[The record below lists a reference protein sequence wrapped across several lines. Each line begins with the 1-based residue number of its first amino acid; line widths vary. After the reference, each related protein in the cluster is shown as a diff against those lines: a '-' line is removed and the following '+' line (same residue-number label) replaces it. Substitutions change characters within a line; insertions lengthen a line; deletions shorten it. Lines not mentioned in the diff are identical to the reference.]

1 MTTSPRRRR
10 TPEELVRRAQEAMLR
25 DDFHEAEAC
34 GRRALMLNPESLP
47 ARHVVAGAVIEQGR
61 FEEAAE
67 MLEEIVAVD
76 PDDLPALAD
85 LGSCLYEICEFEDA
99 QSVLSR
105 ALEIDPLD
113 AQANYWTALC
123 LERDGQTRRADDH
136 FRRAC
141 QRDPEA
147 YPSPF
152 RMRRDDFDSAVAE
165 AMKSLPEP
173 CRDALADVAVA
184 TTDLPREADLLEYT
198 PPLDPCVFG
207 LYVGVP
213 IGERSVSESPPL
225 PDVIFLY
232 QRNLERLCRD
242 RETIVQEIRETLIHE
257 IGVYLGCDENEL
269 VERGLA

>member
-1 MTTSPRRRR
+1 VTISPRPRR

-25 DDFHEAEAC
+25 DDFHDAEAY
-34 GRRALMLNPESLP
+34 GRRALMLNPDSLP

-61 FEEAAE
+61 FEEASE
-67 MLEEIVAVD
+67 ILEEIVAVD

-113 AQANYWTALC
+113 AQANYWMALC
-123 LERDGQTRRADDH
+123 SERGGHMGRADDY
-136 FRRAC
+136 FRRAA

-147 YPSPF
+147 YPTPL
-152 RMRRDDFDSAVAE
+152 RMSRDEFDRAVSE
-165 AMKSLPEP
+165 AMESVPEP
-173 CRDALADVAVA
+173 CRRALAGLAIA
-184 TTDLPREADLLEYT
+184 TTDLPREADLMEYT

-213 IGERSVSESPPL
+213 LSERSPSDVPKL

-242 RETIVQEIRETLIHE
+242 RETVVGEIKETLIHE
-257 IGVYLGCDENEL
+257 IGIYLGCDESEL